1 MRKIRILA
9 VAPYTGMQETA
20 ELIASK
26 KGNIELN
33 TFQGNIVEIDHIM
46 NEIEQ
51 NNYDIIVS
59 RGGTARAIV
68 KRTTIPTVEISI
80 SVYDILRVI
89 KTAGTFTGKYAIVGA
104 ANITDTAKH
113 LCDFLQYDIDVFQA
127 TGKKAVYTCINRLK
141 SEGYLMIIGDALAN
155 MAAKEFSLNSLLITS
170 GYEGVEEAFEQAIA
184 IYRSYT
190 HIKRENQLY
199 RQALDFSPLS
209 TLILNESNKII
220 YNSFIENNYSEKI
233 FKLIYK
239 SLENFWKREKS
250 SCEQII
256 DDKLCRINTHVD
268 ASQKERFLHI
278 YVMLTY
284 VPTVLSD
291 PAIRLVTTSFDTEEP
306 LISLLTTS
314 NSMNKLNET
323 IVSFGNASQTTL
335 IVGEHGTEKESIAYM
350 LYDNSKYNQNP
361 FYAIDCNNVRK
372 ELEPTY
378 NQY

>member
-184 IYRSYT
+184 I
-190 HIKRENQLY
+190 
-199 RQALDFSPLS
+199 
-209 TLILNESNKII
+209 
-220 YNSFIENNYSEKI
+220 
-233 FKLIYK
+233 
-239 SLENFWKREKS
+239 
-250 SCEQII
+250 
-256 DDKLCRINTHVD
+256 
-268 ASQKERFLHI
+268 
-278 YVMLTY
+278 
-284 VPTVLSD
+284 
-291 PAIRLVTTSFDTEEP
+291 
-306 LISLLTTS
+306 
-314 NSMNKLNET
+314 
-323 IVSFGNASQTTL
+323 
-335 IVGEHGTEKESIAYM
+335 
-350 LYDNSKYNQNP
+350 
-361 FYAIDCNNVRK
+361 
-372 ELEPTY
+372 
-378 NQY
+378 